1 MLKMNQEKRQ
11 IEKAIVQTLD
21 GYFEAARR
29 CDAGGF
35 MSFFAGE
42 LTVIEDAEIRPS
54 RKVFEDWIY
63 EFFKGVVKLDVA
75 PEERRVV
82 PLSLDVAV
90 ATGVFGYSAQT
101 TTGDTVGGRNAYTF
115 VFVKEGERWLIH
127 NVHESSLP
135 VETEA

>member
-1 MLKMNQEKRQ
+1 MDDQQKGQ
-11 IEKAIVQTLD
+11 IEKAVVQTLD
-21 GYFEAARR
+21 GYFAAARR
-29 CDAGGF
+29 CDPDGF
-35 MSFFAGE
+35 MTFFADE

-54 RKVFEDWIY
+54 RKVFEEWIY
-63 EFFKGVVKLDVA
+63 EFFKGVVKLDVT
-75 PEERRVV
+75 PEEGRVV
-82 PLSLDVAV
+82 PLSPQVAV

-115 VFVKEGERWLIH
+115 VFVRKGERWLIH